1 MKYRSY
7 IDGMRALAVL
17 PVILFH
23 SQEDSFAA
31 GYLGV
36 DIFFVLSGFLISQ
49 QIFSGYDQNNFS
61 FLEFVKR
68 RARRILPALF
78 FVILISSI
86 FSVLLLRP
94 EDLISFST
102 SVISAKLFISNIY
115 FWRQTGYFDT
125 LSNLKPLLHTWS
137 LSVEGQFYLGFPL
150 VILLAGAWL
159 RNIPRIVILWILFI
173 GSFGF
178 FVVCSQ
184 IWPSASFYFGPTRFW
199 ELLAGALAAQYTN
212 QGNIRPFQNL
222 SSLAFILICLCY
234 YAGSQGFIEDR
245 FVLTS
250 AVVIATAVIVVFT
263 RPGSWVHSLL
273 ANKILV
279 VVGLISYS
287 LYLWHQPVFAF
298 LRHYYGSTIPA
309 FSWWIALST
318 VFLLS
323 FATWLFIEKPF
334 RSSRTSFRNTFK
346 FLSAV
351 ATLNVV
357 LCLAVFASDGFP
369 YRFGE
374 MSGFF
379 GTPPK
384 SPVRSQCHT
393 DGIEF
398 LRAEE
403 SCTYFLDDAA
413 IAVYGDSHAVELA
426 WSVAKIARTKG
437 FGVRHMSFSG
447 CSPYPV
453 EGKTPGCSNWNDH
466 TVSYLVSTKQIDV
479 VIMSHRMAKHVRGD
493 HLSSASVLDQV
504 SAKHGDKVLRQYE
517 DTILTLVKAGKR
529 VVIVKQA
536 PELQRT
542 FSEVLSSYLRF
553 GYSRDLV
560 ISTDIKSWQARYEKI
575 DKVLRNLPSQV
586 IVVDPADILCEHDVC
601 SSVIGGLPA
610 YYDTH
615 HMSLIGTD
623 AVAKKIF
630 EVLEKQQQTGDNP

>member
-1 MKYRSY
+1 MKYRSF

-23 SQEDSFAA
+23 SQKDLFAA

-49 QIFSGYDQNNFS
+49 QIFMGIDQNNFS
-61 FLEFVKR
+61 FLEFAKR
-68 RARRILPALF
+68 RVRRIIPALF
-78 FVILISSI
+78 FVILISFI
-86 FSVLLLRP
+86 FSILLLKP
-94 EDLISFST
+94 EDLISFSN
-102 SVISAKLFISNIY
+102 SVISTKLFISNIY
-115 FWRQTGYFDT
+115 FWRQTGYFDS

-137 LSVEGQFYLGFPL
+137 LSIEGQFYLGFPL
-150 VILLAGAWL
+150 VILMMGKWL
-159 RNIPRIVILWILFI
+159 RSIPRVVILWLLFI

-212 QGNIRPFQNL
+212 QDNIRPFQSL
-222 SSLAFILICLCY
+222 STLAFILICFCY
-234 YAGSQGFIEDR
+234 YGGSQGLIEDR
-245 FVLTS
+245 SVLTS
-250 AVVIATAVIVVFT
+250 AVVFATAIIVVFT
-263 RPGSWVHSLL
+263 RPESWVYSLL
-273 ANKILV
+273 ANRILV

-298 LRHYYGSTIPA
+298 LRHYYGPTIPS
-309 FSWWIALST
+309 FSWWIALGT

-323 FATWLFIEKPF
+323 FATWFFIEKPF
-334 RSSRTSFRNTFK
+334 RSPRTSFRTAFK

-369 YRFGE
+369 SRFGE

-379 GTPPK
+379 GTPSK
-384 SPVRSQCHT
+384 SPLRSKCHT
-393 DGIEF
+393 DGVEF

-403 SCTYFLDDAA
+403 SCTYFLDDVV

-426 WSVAKIARTKG
+426 YSVAKIAKTKG
-437 FGVRHMSFSG
+437 LGVRHMSFSG

-453 EGKTPGCSNWNDH
+453 KGKTPGCSNWNDH
-466 TVSYLVSTKQIDV
+466 TVDYLVSTKQIDV
-479 VIMSHRMAKHVRGD
+479 VIMSHRMAKYVGGD
-493 HLSSASVLDQV
+493 HLNSASELDQV
-504 SAKHGDKVLRQYE
+504 AEQHADKVIRQYE

-542 FSEVLSSYLRF
+542 FSEILSSYLRF
-553 GYSRDLV
+553 GYSRGLL
-560 ISTDIKSWQARYEKI
+560 ISTDVISWRARYKKI
-575 DKVLRNLPSQV
+575 DNLLKNLPSQV
-586 IVVDPADILCEHDVC
+586 IVVDPADILCKRDTC
-601 SSVIGGLPA
+601 FSAIGGLPA
-610 YYDTH
+610 YYDSH

-630 EVLEKQQQTGDNP
+630 DALEKQQKTGEAP

>member
-1 MKYRSY
+1 MKYRAY
-7 IDGMRALAVL
+7 IDGMRAFAVL

-23 SQEDSFAA
+23 SQKELFAA

-49 QIFSGYDQNNFS
+49 QIFLGFDQNNFS
-61 FLEFVKR
+61 FLGFAKR
-68 RARRILPALF
+68 RVRRLLPALF

-94 EDLISFST
+94 EDLISFSS
-102 SVISAKLFISNIY
+102 SVISTKLFISNIY
-115 FWRQTGYFDT
+115 FWRQIGYFDT
-125 LSNLKPLLHTWS
+125 LSTLKPLLHTWS
-137 LSVEGQFYLGFPL
+137 LSIEGQFYIGFPL
-150 VILLAGAWL
+150 VILLLGKWL
-159 RNIPRIVILWILFI
+159 TNVPRIVILWLLFI

-199 ELLAGALAAQYTN
+199 ELLLGALAAQYTT
-212 QGNIRPFQNL
+212 QSNIRPFQ
-222 SSLAFILICLCY
+222 SLPSIAFILICLCY

-245 FVLTS
+245 TILTS
-250 AVVIATAVIVVFT
+250 VVVFATATIVVFT
-263 RPGSWVHSLL
+263 RPKSWLHSMLSS
-273 ANKILV
+273 KILV

-298 LRHYYGSTIPA
+298 LRHYYGPTVPT
-309 FSWWIALST
+309 FLWWIALST

-323 FATWLFIEKPF
+323 FATWFFVEKPF
-334 RSSRTSFRNTFK
+334 RSPRTSFRTAFK
-346 FLSAV
+346 FLSSV
-351 ATLNVV
+351 AIINVV

-369 YRFGE
+369 SRFGK

-379 GTPPK
+379 GAPPK

-403 SCTYFLDDAA
+403 SCTYFLDAA
-413 IAVYGDSHAVELA
+413 SIAVYGDSHAVELA

-437 FGVRHMSFSG
+437 LGVRHMSFSG

-453 EGKTPGCSNWNDH
+453 EGKTPGCSNWNNH
-466 TVSYLVSTKQIDV
+466 TVDYLVSTKQIDV
-479 VIMSHRMAKHVRGD
+479 VIMSHRMAKHVGGD
-493 HLSSASVLDQV
+493 HLSSASEFNEI
-504 SAKHGDKVLRQYE
+504 SAQHADKVMRQYE
-517 DTILTLVKAGKR
+517 DTIMTLIDAGKR

-536 PELQRT
+536 PELKRT

-553 GYSRDLV
+553 GYSDDLV
-560 ISTDIKSWQARYEKI
+560 ISTDITSWRARYEKI
-575 DKVLRNLPSQV
+575 DNVLNNLPSQV
-586 IVVDPADILCEHDVC
+586 IVVDPADIFCEHDTC
-601 SSVIGGLPA
+601 FSAIGGLPA

-630 EVLEKQQQTGDNP
+630 AALEK